1 MIARVWHG
9 YTKPEHA
16 PVYEVMLKEEIF
28 TGIRKKNI
36 KGFIDIQLLK
46 RNRDNE
52 VEFVTLMRFESIE
65 AVKLFAGNDFEKA
78 VVYESAKPLLL
89 RYDEYSQ
96 HYEITHSLSA

>member
-1 MIARVWHG
+1 MMARLWHG